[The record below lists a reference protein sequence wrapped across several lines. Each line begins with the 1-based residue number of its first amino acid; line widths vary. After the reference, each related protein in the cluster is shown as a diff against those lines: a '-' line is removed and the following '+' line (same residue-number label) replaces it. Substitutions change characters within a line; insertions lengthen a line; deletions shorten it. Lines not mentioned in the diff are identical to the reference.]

1 MEKHGFVYIWRDR
14 KHKRYYIGSHWGTED
29 DGYIC
34 SSPWMS
40 QAYKHRP
47 QDFNRK
53 ILERVY
59 SNRKQLLESESRWL
73 SLIKPDEIKI
83 RYYNLNIKG
92 TGHWSAYPDNVK
104 TVKDKISYSTK
115 EAMAKPENRERY
127 LEGLKNRNQIQSD
140 ETKRKRSETMK
151 KTMAEKFPDRKQ
163 HIKRGTP
170 EYSALQ
176 SELAKRRWA
185 KQKINSTHDIL
196 G

>member
-1 MEKHGFVYIWRDR
+1 MKYGFVYIWRDR
-14 KHKRYYIGSHWGTED
+14 KNSRYYIGSHWGTED

-34 SSPWMS
+34 SSRWMR
-40 QAYKHRP
+40 QAYSRRP
-47 QDFNRK
+47 NDFKRR
-53 ILERVY
+53 IICRVY
-59 SNRKQLLESESRWL
+59 TNRTDLLEQEHFYL
-73 SLIKPDEIKI
+73 SMIKDAELKV
-83 RYYNLNIKG
+83 RYFNLTKHLN
-92 TGHWSAYPDNVK
+92 GHWSIDENRRS
-104 TVKDKISYSTK
+104 TIGQKISHGTK

-151 KTMAEKFPDRKQ
+151 KTMAEKFPDRK
-163 HIKRGTP
+163 HYIKRGTP